1 MKNEL
6 VERWERTGLLME
18 LDEAHKNKCATSLQE
33 CADLLVGKKNAYMHA
48 IDDAIGTNGFFAG
61 CILPVVRRLYETE
74 EGAVKAP
81 NLSME
86 WLMEDFGEYAKRMYH
101 IYKGLE
107 EHHDVDGEAEFIQA
121 YMQMLERKL

>member
-61 CILPVVRRLYETE
+61 CILPVVRRLCLFLDDG
-74 EGAVKAP
+74 GALLGV
-81 NLSME
+81 LD
-86 WLMEDFGEYAKRMYH
+86 LFRH
-101 IYKGLE
+101 
-107 EHHDVDGEAEFIQA
+107 
-121 YMQMLERKL
+121 RRR